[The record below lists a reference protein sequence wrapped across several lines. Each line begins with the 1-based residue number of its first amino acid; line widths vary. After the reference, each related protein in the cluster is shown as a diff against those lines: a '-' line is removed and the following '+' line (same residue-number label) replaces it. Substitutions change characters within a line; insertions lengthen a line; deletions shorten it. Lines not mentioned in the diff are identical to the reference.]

1 MMTTTTPLLAADA
14 YLLASLPGK
23 AGIPLLAQALLER
36 ASRDAGP
43 GGASDG
49 EPAPALRAARARIGN
64 FEARGNDAHK
74 LLADKAA
81 RAGLT
86 LPPRPGSS
94 DGHAAWSEEVRAAT
108 REAAG
113 HDPGVALAAELGA
126 AAGELHLAMAAGE
139 YLASLRVA
147 LPGREDLHAQAV
159 ALAARLTAAG
169 RQLALVLGG
178 PGVPAAVVRATE
190 KLPALL
196 AQVPDLAS
204 ATTPEAHRQ
213 LCEWA
218 TQVGAAVGEIL
229 PALRLPVATA
239 ATTAPSAEEDALL
252 ARICASPG
260 DDALRRRYAELAA
273 ARRDPHAELIFA
285 QLAGSELRKQG
296 DGQARVEADAHGTRA
311 SALIKAHPAW
321 TADVERL
328 GVRGVH
334 FYRGFIGFITLD
346 ADAFLHNADAL
357 FSVAPIEHVHLRGA
371 APHLAALAATP
382 HLARLRSLVLVDSG
396 LTDGDLAVLLASP
409 HLRGL
414 RYLALTGNRLTN
426 AGVEAIAAAPGLKGL
441 KFLGVM
447 QNPCDPPVDKIFF
460 DESVWAW
467 GATEFGQALDARHG
481 PLAWLHP
488 DEKHWPPDPDEL

>member
-23 AGIPLLAQALLER
+23 VGVPLLTQALLDLAVR
-36 ASRDAGP
+36 GAGP
-43 GGASDG
+43 AGAPDG
-49 EPAPALRAARARIGN
+49 ESAPALRAARARIGN

-74 LLADKAA
+74 LLTDKAA

-94 DGHAAWSEEVRAAT
+94 EGHAAWAEAVRAAA

-113 HDPGVALAAELGA
+113 HDAGGALAVELGA
-126 AAGELHLAMAAGE
+126 AAGELHLALGAGE
-139 YLASLRVA
+139 YLTSLRAA
-147 LPGREDLHAQAV
+147 LPGREDLRAQAV
-159 ALAARLTAAG
+159 ALAARLTEAS
-169 RQLALVLGG
+169 RRLATALAS
-178 PGVPAAVVRATE
+178 PGVPAAVARAAG

-196 AQVPDLAS
+196 AQVPDVAS
-204 ATTPEAHRQ
+204 ATTPDAHRQ
-213 LCEWA
+213 LVDWA

-229 PALRLPVATA
+229 PALRLPAASVATA
-239 ATTAPSAEEDALL
+239 APSAEESELL

-260 DDALRRRYAELAA
+260 DNALRRRYAELAA
-273 ARRDPHAELIFA
+273 ARHDPHAELISA
-285 QLAGSELRKQG
+285 QLASFELRKQG
-296 DGQARVEADAHGTRA
+296 EARVEDDAHGTRA

-328 GVRGVH
+328 GVRSVH
-334 FYRGFIGFITLD
+334 FYRGFIGFVTLD
-346 ADAFLHNADAL
+346 ADAFLRNADAL
-357 FSVAPIEHVHLRGA
+357 FATAPIEHVHLLGA

-396 LTDGDLAVLLASP
+396 LTDGDLAALLASP
-409 HLRGL
+409 HLGGL

-447 QNPCDPPVDKIFF
+447 QNPCDPPIDKIFF
-460 DESVWAW
+460 DENVWAW